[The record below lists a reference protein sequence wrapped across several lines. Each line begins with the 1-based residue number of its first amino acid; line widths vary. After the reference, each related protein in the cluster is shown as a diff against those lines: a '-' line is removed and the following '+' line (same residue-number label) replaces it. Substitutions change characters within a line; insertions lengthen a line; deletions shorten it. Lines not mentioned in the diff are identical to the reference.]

1 MTQYGA
7 RHLLIKFSGS
17 RNPVSRRTNQS
28 TADVTAEDEPRPI
41 SQLRAWAD
49 PEAAGKEAARIE
61 AEAEAAAKA
70 ELAAKS

>member
-28 TADVTAEDEPRPI
+28 TSNISLED
-41 SQLRAWAD
+41 
-49 PEAAGKEAARIE
+49 
-61 AEAEAAAKA
+61 AKA
-70 ELAAKS
+70 ELAQYRQKIMDLGGTEDAFMK